1 METHSCKRATKRKW
15 PTEMDMGV
23 CVCVCE
29 CGCVK
34 QLLQIHIWAVWVFHL
49 IAKLPSSSSITPHF
63 FHHSVLGMLFI
74 FLVPQNPL
82 VSESHR
88 SYPRNNLIQLI
99 SPLQPVLTAVV
110 SCGAFSL
117 PWPPLIASQPIST
130 VLASVHAN
138 PSYTF

>member
-1 METHSCKRATKRKW
+1 MANR
-15 PTEMDMGV
+15 DGYGGVYV
-23 CVCVCE
+23 CV
-29 CGCVK
+29 GGGVK
-34 QLLQIHIWAVWVFHL
+34 QLLQICMWAVWVLHL

-63 FHHSVLGMLFI
+63 FDHSVLGMLFV
-74 FLVPQNPL
+74 LLAPHNPL

-99 SPLQPVLTAVV
+99 SPLQPVLMAVV

-117 PWPPLIASQPIST
+117 PWPPLIASQAIST
-130 VLASVHAN
+130 VLASVQAN